1 MTYNG
6 LNIGEGYDE
15 FERYDAV
22 KKAIEENQGKLTRE
36 QTIDLLAQV
45 GVHGPA
51 GEDKLQWSVVYNLT
65 TLQGY
70 SFVHRNKANIMEFS
84 LEK

>member
-1 MTYNG
+1 LTYNG

-22 KKAIEENQGKLTRE
+22 KKTIEKNQGKLTRE

-51 GEDKLQWSVVYNLT
+51 ALLT
-65 TLQGY
+65 VFFIRDNIIKIIFYLEEL
-70 SFVHRNKANIMEFS
+70 KAFI
-84 LEK
+84 